1 MRLQYSDQ
9 YPVVIGHP
17 LYQMNESIQ
26 RLQEEHVLLKESLN
40 ELYAIAKSIG
50 RTEEPITWV
59 SALRTLREKTIAYL
73 GELHEH
79 ARWEDEELFPMVQTY
94 LGEEPEQFTFME
106 QEHELAEQY
115 IQAFLEASERAP
127 VRKHEATEMASYLMQ
142 AYTVLNNHF
151 RMEEEV
157 IIALWERADDYG
169 Y

>member
-1 MRLQYSDQ
+1 VRQHISDHF
-9 YPVVIGHP
+9 PVIGHP

-26 RLQEEHVLLKESLN
+26 RLQEEHVLLKDALN

-50 RTEEPITWV
+50 KTEEPITWV
-59 SALRTLREKTIAYL
+59 STLRTLREKTAAYL
-73 GELHEH
+73 AELDEH

-94 LGEEPEQFTFME
+94 FGEEMEQFNFME
-106 QEHELAEQY
+106 QDHELAEQY

-127 VRKHEATEMASYLMQ
+127 VRRYEATEMASYLMQ
-142 AYTVLNNHF
+142 AHTVLANHF
-151 RMEEEV
+151 RMEEEI